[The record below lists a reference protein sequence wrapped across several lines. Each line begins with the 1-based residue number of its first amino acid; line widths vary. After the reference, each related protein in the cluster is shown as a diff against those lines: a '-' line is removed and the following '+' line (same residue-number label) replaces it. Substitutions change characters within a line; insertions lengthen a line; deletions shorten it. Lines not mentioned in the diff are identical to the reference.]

1 MILKQRKIYLTKLLE
16 LLANCGGLRRSHHQ
30 QLTLL
35 INNQMPTISTNKE
48 LLNVINEDVK
58 NVKQFTKMPA
68 ISDELYNE
76 LLEEFN
82 NDSYYF
88 FN

>member
-1 MILKQRKIYLTKLLE
+1 MTQSAPQNVTKE
-16 LLANCGGLRRSHHQ
+16 MN
-30 QLTLL
+30 
-35 INNQMPTISTNKE
+35 IE
-48 LLNVINEDVK
+48 LLNVINSDVQ

-68 ISDELYNE
+68 ISEELYNE

>member
-1 MILKQRKIYLTKLLE
+1 MTQSAPQNVTE
-16 LLANCGGLRRSHHQ
+16 E
-30 QLTLL
+30 
-35 INNQMPTISTNKE
+35 TNIE
-48 LLNVINEDVK
+48 LLNVINSDVQ

-76 LLEEFN
+76 LLKEFN

>member
-1 MILKQRKIYLTKLLE
+1 MTQSAPQNVTE
-16 LLANCGGLRRSHHQ
+16 D
-30 QLTLL
+30 
-35 INNQMPTISTNKE
+35 TNIE
-48 LLNVINEDVK
+48 LLNVINSDVQ

-68 ISDELYNE
+68 ISEELYNE
-76 LLEEFN
+76 LLREFN

>member
-1 MILKQRKIYLTKLLE
+1 MKLNNLISLTKLLE
-16 LLANCGGLRRSHHQ
+16 LLANCGGLRRSNHQ
-30 QLTLL
+30 QLSTL

-48 LLNVINEDVK
+48 LLNVINDDVE
-58 NVKQFTKMPA
+58 NVKQWTKMPA
-68 ISDELYNE
+68 ISDELYAE
-76 LLEEFN
+76 LLKEFD

>member
-1 MILKQRKIYLTKLLE
+1 
-16 LLANCGGLRRSHHQ
+16 
-30 QLTLL
+30 
-35 INNQMPTISTNKE
+35 MPTISTNKE

-68 ISDELYNE
+68 ISNELYAE
-76 LLEEFN
+76 LLKEFD

>member
-1 MILKQRKIYLTKLLE
+1 MKP
-16 LLANCGGLRRSHHQ
+16 
-30 QLTLL
+30 
-35 INNQMPTISTNKE
+35 MNKE
-48 LLNVINEDVK
+48 QLNVINSDVQ
-58 NVKQFTKMPA
+58 NVKQWTKMPA

-76 LLEEFN
+76 LLKEFN